1 MNIMPRG
8 DAFVDTI
15 PEPQEWVSVEQG
27 ILAACLLRPEAI
39 AEVSA
44 KLVPDDFQN
53 KFHRQILSALVDLY
67 DQKRQPSIEALAAR
81 FADDEI
87 EAGLTV
93 RQYLKKMF
101 SYGIA
106 NRHRP
111 LADLIETA
119 RDQALRRYLTNTGTV
134 LAGQAANGAMAL
146 GEVAAHAVEQIDDVL
161 SALHQ
166 GQRRSYDAEEA
177 GAIALRHLDSTE
189 KPYPTTGLKDLDRM
203 TGGWPRGQMSVL
215 AGRPGMGKSAAASSS
230 LLRGAR
236 AGHASLFFSLE
247 MVGEQL
253 GSRMLTDLAWT
264 RQHPI
269 HYEDILH
276 RRTEIINDPA
286 RRRLAVAKDELAKL
300 PVLIEEQRGL
310 TFAEIAARSR
320 KAANALDR
328 QGRRLETIFVDHMLL
343 VHPSARYSGNR
354 VQEVREISGGLAT
367 LAKELDVAVVA
378 LCQLNRGVVGR

>member
-1 MNIMPRG
+1 
-8 DAFVDTI
+8 
-15 PEPQEWVSVEQG
+15 
-27 ILAACLLRPEAI
+27 
-39 AEVSA
+39 
-44 KLVPDDFQN
+44 
-53 KFHRQILSALVDLY
+53 
-67 DQKRQPSIEALAAR
+67 
-81 FADDEI
+81 
-87 EAGLTV
+87 
-93 RQYLKKMF
+93 
-101 SYGIA
+101 
-106 NRHRP
+106 
-111 LADLIETA
+111 
-119 RDQALRRYLTNTGTV
+119 
-134 LAGQAANGAMAL
+134 
-146 GEVAAHAVEQIDDVL
+146 
-161 SALHQ
+161 
-166 GQRRSYDAEEA
+166 
-177 GAIALRHLDSTE
+177 
-189 KPYPTTGLKDLDRM
+189 
-203 TGGWPRGQMSVL
+203 MSVL

-378 LCQLNRGVVGR
+378 LCQLNRGVEGRENKRPGLADLRDSGSIEEDASLVIFLYRLAYYLEQQRFDDMLAEKARTDALEKSRNSLEFIVAKNRNGRCGTVDAFIDVGANAVRNLEVGGRG